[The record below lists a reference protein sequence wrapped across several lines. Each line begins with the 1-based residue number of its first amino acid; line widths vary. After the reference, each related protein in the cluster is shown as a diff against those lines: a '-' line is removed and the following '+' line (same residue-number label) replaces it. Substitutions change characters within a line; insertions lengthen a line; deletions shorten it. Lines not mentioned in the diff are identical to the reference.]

1 MAKGE
6 KTGGRKPGTPNKVTK
21 DLRERI
27 NDFLN
32 DNWEQIETDFAGLEP
47 DKRVLLFERL
57 LQFAVPKLK
66 TVQNIGIDENKMTLH
81 RIVFEDFSKMDDTP
95 PIEGD
100 IPAIEATN
108 KTD

>member
-66 TVQNIGIDENKMTLH
+66 TVQNIGIDENKMMLH
-81 RIVFEDFSKMDDTP
+81 RIVFEDFSKTDDTP
-95 PIEGD
+95 PIE
-100 IPAIEATN
+100 ATSE
-108 KTD
+108 TE